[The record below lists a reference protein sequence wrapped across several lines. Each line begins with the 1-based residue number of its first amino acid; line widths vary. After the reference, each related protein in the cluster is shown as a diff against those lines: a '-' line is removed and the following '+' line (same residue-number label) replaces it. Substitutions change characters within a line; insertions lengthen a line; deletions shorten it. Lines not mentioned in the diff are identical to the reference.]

1 MRKVLFVIIAGV
13 LSLWLGG
20 CASESPEEE
29 ITLTPTPTEET
40 TPVDPPEEE
49 TTEDAAETPFEDP
62 LVTETTPP
70 GAGLI
75 QSTRLEERLRQLQA
89 GRNGNN
95 GVAQAPATIPIP
107 GQQLDPFGPIPPVIA
122 DRPPDVQA
130 DSESIALPS
139 KQVPDL
145 PSLPVAMQ
153 PPQWRTPV
161 AVTTVPGQPGAPTA
175 QPADTTAQPGV
186 ANGQPG
192 AANGQPGV
200 ANGRPGVANGRPGAT
215 QPGTGLP
222 DIAVAGVPDLPQ
234 LPLTSRPPA
243 WIDPNAPPPSSIPVT
258 GLPEIAVAGVPD
270 LPQLPLTSRPPAW
283 VDPNAPP
290 PVAPAAPP
298 PPPST
303 DLARAIEVT
312 GVLRTAND
320 TRIIVKAPNE
330 PTSRYV
336 SVGQR
341 IAGGEVLIKRVK
353 FSRDSDPIVIFEQN
367 GIEVAIMVGEVSGPL
382 GDEANM
388 IVMPQ
393 TINNFVRN
401 QS

>member
-1 MRKVLFVIIAGV
+1 MRKVLFVIVAGV

-20 CASESPEEE
+20 CASEPPEEE

-40 TPVDPPEEE
+40 TPVDPSEEE
-49 TTEDAAETPFEDP
+49 TTAETPFEDP
-62 LVTETTPP
+62 LVTETPP
-70 GAGLI
+70 PEAGLI
-75 QSTRLEERLRQLQA
+75 QSTKSEERLRQLLP
-89 GRNGNN
+89 GRNG
-95 GVAQAPATIPIP
+95 VPAAPATIPIP
-107 GQQLDPFGPIPPVIA
+107 GQQLDPFGPVPPVIA

-130 DSESIALPS
+130 DSESIALPTR
-139 KQVPDL
+139 QVPDL

-161 AVTTVPGQPGAPTA
+161 AVTTVPGQPG
-175 QPADTTAQPGV
+175 V

-192 AANGQPGV
+192 VANGQPGV
-200 ANGRPGVANGRPGAT
+200 ANGRPGLAEPVAE
-215 QPGTGLP
+215 LP
-222 DIAVAGVPDLPQ
+222 DL
-234 LPLTSRPPA
+234 
-243 WIDPNAPPPSSIPVT
+243 
-258 GLPEIAVAGVPD
+258 AVAGVPD

-303 DLARAIEVT
+303 DLARGIEVT
-312 GVLRTAND
+312 GVLRTGDD

-367 GIEVAIMVGEVSGPL
+367 GIEVARMVGEVSGPF
-382 GDEANM
+382 GDEANT

>member
-1 MRKVLFVIIAGV
+1 MRKVLFVIVAGV

-20 CASESPEEE
+20 CASEPPEEE

-40 TPVDPPEEE
+40 TPVDPSEEE
-49 TTEDAAETPFEDP
+49 TTAETPFEDP
-62 LVTETTPP
+62 LVTETPP
-70 GAGLI
+70 PEAGLI
-75 QSTRLEERLRQLQA
+75 QSTKSEERLRQLLP
-89 GRNGNN
+89 GRNG
-95 GVAQAPATIPIP
+95 VPAAPATIPIP
-107 GQQLDPFGPIPPVIA
+107 GQQLDPFGPVPPVIA

-130 DSESIALPS
+130 DSESIALPTR
-139 KQVPDL
+139 QVPDL

-175 QPADTTAQPGV
+175 QPGV
-186 ANGQPG
+186 
-192 AANGQPGV
+192 ANGQPGV
-200 ANGRPGVANGRPGAT
+200 ANGRPGTPTGQPGVANGRPGLAE
-215 QPGTGLP
+215 PVAELP
-222 DIAVAGVPDLPQ
+222 DL
-234 LPLTSRPPA
+234 
-243 WIDPNAPPPSSIPVT
+243 
-258 GLPEIAVAGVPD
+258 AVAGVPD

-303 DLARAIEVT
+303 DLARGIEVT
-312 GVLRTAND
+312 GVLRTGDD
-320 TRIIVKAPNE
+320 TRIILKAPNE

-353 FSRDSDPIVIFEQN
+353 LSGDGVPIVIFEQN
-367 GIEVAIMVGEVSGPL
+367 GIEVARMVGEVSGPF
-382 GDEANM
+382 GDEANT

>member
-1 MRKVLFVIIAGV
+1 MRKVLFVIVAGV

-20 CASESPEEE
+20 CASEPPEEE

-40 TPVDPPEEE
+40 TPVDPSEEE
-49 TTEDAAETPFEDP
+49 TTAETPFEDP
-62 LVTETTPP
+62 LVTETPP
-70 GAGLI
+70 PEAGLI
-75 QSTRLEERLRQLQA
+75 QSTKSEERLRQLLP
-89 GRNGNN
+89 GRNG
-95 GVAQAPATIPIP
+95 VPAAPATIPIP
-107 GQQLDPFGPIPPVIA
+107 GQQLDPFGPVPPVIA

-130 DSESIALPS
+130 DSESIALPTRQVPDLPSLPVAMQPPQWRTPVASESIALPSKQVPDLPSLPVAMQPPQWRTPVASESIALPS

-175 QPADTTAQPGV
+175 QPGVANGQPGV

-192 AANGQPGV
+192 VANGQPGV
-200 ANGRPGVANGRPGAT
+200 ANGRPGTPTA
-215 QPGTGLP
+215 Q
-222 DIAVAGVPDLPQ
+222 
-234 LPLTSRPPA
+234 
-243 WIDPNAPPPSSIPVT
+243 
-258 GLPEIAVAGVPD
+258 
-270 LPQLPLTSRPPAW
+270 
-283 VDPNAPP
+283 P

-303 DLARAIEVT
+303 DLARGIEVT
-312 GVLRTAND
+312 GVLRTGDD
-320 TRIIVKAPNE
+320 TRIILKAPNE

-353 FSRDSDPIVIFEQN
+353 LSGDGVPIVIFEQN
-367 GIEVAIMVGEVSGPL
+367 GIEVARMVGEVSGPF
-382 GDEANM
+382 GDEANT

>member
-1 MRKVLFVIIAGV
+1 MRKVLFVIVAGV

-20 CASESPEEE
+20 CASEPPEEE

-40 TPVDPPEEE
+40 TPVDPSEEE
-49 TTEDAAETPFEDP
+49 TTAETPFEDP
-62 LVTETTPP
+62 LVTETPP
-70 GAGLI
+70 PEAGLI
-75 QSTRLEERLRQLQA
+75 QSTKSEERLRQLLP
-89 GRNGNN
+89 GRNG
-95 GVAQAPATIPIP
+95 VPAAPATIPIP
-107 GQQLDPFGPIPPVIA
+107 GQQLDPFGPVPPVIA

-130 DSESIALPS
+130 DSESIALPTR
-139 KQVPDL
+139 QVPDL

-175 QPADTTAQPGV
+175 QPGV
-186 ANGQPG
+186 
-192 AANGQPGV
+192 ANGQPGV
-200 ANGRPGVANGRPGAT
+200 ANGRPGTPTAQPGVANGRPGT
-215 QPGTGLP
+215 PTGQPGVANGRPGTPTGQPGVANGRPGTPTGQPGVANGRPGLAEPVAELP
-222 DIAVAGVPDLPQ
+222 DL
-234 LPLTSRPPA
+234 
-243 WIDPNAPPPSSIPVT
+243 
-258 GLPEIAVAGVPD
+258 AVAGVPD

-303 DLARAIEVT
+303 DLARGIEVT
-312 GVLRTAND
+312 GVLRTGDD
-320 TRIIVKAPNE
+320 TRIILKAPNE

-353 FSRDSDPIVIFEQN
+353 LSGDGVPIVIFEQN
-367 GIEVAIMVGEVSGPL
+367 GIEVARMVGEVSGPF
-382 GDEANM
+382 GDEANT

>member
-1 MRKVLFVIIAGV
+1 MRKVLFVIVAGV

-20 CASESPEEE
+20 CASEPPEEE

-40 TPVDPPEEE
+40 TPVDPSEEE
-49 TTEDAAETPFEDP
+49 TTAETPFEDP
-62 LVTETTPP
+62 LVTETPP
-70 GAGLI
+70 PEAGLI
-75 QSTRLEERLRQLQA
+75 QSTKSEERLRQLLP
-89 GRNGNN
+89 GRNG
-95 GVAQAPATIPIP
+95 VPAAPATIPIP

-175 QPADTTAQPGV
+175 QP
-186 ANGQPG
+186 G

-200 ANGRPGVANGRPGAT
+200 ANGRPGAPTAQPGVANG
-215 QPGTGLP
+215 QPGITEPAAGLP
-222 DIAVAGVPDLPQ
+222 DL
-234 LPLTSRPPA
+234 
-243 WIDPNAPPPSSIPVT
+243 
-258 GLPEIAVAGVPD
+258 AVAGVPD

-298 PPPST
+298 PPPPPPSP

-312 GVLRTAND
+312 GVLRTGDD

-367 GIEVAIMVGEVSGPL
+367 GIEVARMVGEVSGPL